1 MKEASLSAL
10 QLCSVNKQTNKL
22 TNKIM
27 KMKKELLAS
36 LTGVALFG
44 SVANAEIPL
53 TDSLSAY
60 GYIDA
65 YYDDT
70 DTGDNLEGGLAEFE
84 LGFSFTPAESKWSA
98 VAELSFDNNS
108 DSETIRG
115 DGDDGIPNTP
125 DDVFSTKTNSAVE
138 FETVTITYAA
148 SDELSFTIGNI
159 LSYQGF
165 ETYDAT
171 GLFQYSYQGAG
182 NSVVYSA
189 AYAYGASADYATDD
203 YALGLWVGEADDS
216 LSYEF
221 LAAYTGIED
230 LTVKFIYAEDPGYET
245 INIWASYDIAAFT
258 FAVEYTSNDW
268 DGTFTAGEER
278 AEDTYMALAY
288 YSFGNAGLTLRYSGG
303 DVENNIEYEKFT
315 VSPSYAF
322 SDNVFGL
329 LELSYEE
336 VEGVTDEDFTSLA
349 AELIYSF

>member
-1 MKEASLSAL
+1 MKIKNELMASLAG
-10 QLCSVNKQTNKL
+10 
-22 TNKIM
+22 
-27 KMKKELLAS
+27 A
-36 LTGVALFG
+36 ALFG
-44 SVANAEIPL
+44 AAANAEIII
-53 TDSLSAY
+53 TDDLSAY

-65 YYDDT
+65 YYEDT

-84 LGFSFTPAESKWSA
+84 LGFAFAPAESKWSA
-98 VAELSFDNNS
+98 VAELSFRDGRTTEAT
-108 DSETIRG
+108 DS
-115 DGDDGIPNTP
+115 DGDTVDVP
-125 DDVFSTKTNSAVE
+125 DDLD

-148 SDELSFTIGNI
+148 TDELSFTVGNI

-171 GLFQYSYQGAG
+171 GLFQYSYQGAA

-189 AYAYGASADYATDD
+189 GYAYGASADYATDD
-203 YALGLWVGEADDS
+203 FALGLWVGEADDS
-216 LSYEF
+216 ASVEF

-230 LTVKFIYAEDPGYET
+230 LTVKFIYADDPGYET

-303 DVENNIEYEKFT
+303 DLENNIEYEKFT

-336 VEGVTDEDFTSLA
+336 VEDEDFTTLA

>member
-1 MKEASLSAL
+1 MRCNHAAKT
-10 QLCSVNKQTNKL
+10 NKQTN
-22 TNKIM
+22 NIM

-36 LTGVALFG
+36 LTSAALFG

-53 TDSLSAY
+53 TDDLSAY

-65 YYDDT
+65 FYEDT

-98 VAELSFDNNS
+98 VAELSF
-108 DSETIRG
+108 R
-115 DGDDGIPNTP
+115 DGRTTSVTDDDGEDVNNTNVP
-125 DDVFSTKTNSAVE
+125 DDLD

-148 SDELSFTIGNI
+148 SDALSFTIGNI

-171 GLFQYSYQGAG
+171 GLFQYSYQGAA

-189 AYAYGASADYATDD
+189 GYAYGASADYATDD

-216 LSYEF
+216 ASVEF

-230 LTVKFIYAEDPGYET
+230 LTVKFIYADDPGYET

-288 YSFGNAGLTLRYSGG
+288 YSFGKAGLTLRYSGG
-303 DVENNIEYEKFT
+303 DYENEIEFEKFT

-349 AELIYSF
+349 AEIIYSF

>member
-1 MKEASLSAL
+1 MKLKKNLIALATGASLFAYS
-10 QLCSVNKQTNKL
+10 
-22 TNKIM
+22 
-27 KMKKELLAS
+27 
-36 LTGVALFG
+36 
-44 SVANAEIPL
+44 ANAEIII
-53 TDSLSAY
+53 TDELSLY

-65 YYDDT
+65 YYEDT

-84 LGFSFTPAESKWSA
+84 LGFSFTPAESPWSA
-98 VAELSFDNNS
+98 VAELSFRDGRTTEAT
-108 DSETIRG
+108 DSNEDTVEV
-115 DGDDGIPNTP
+115 P
-125 DDVFSTKTNSAVE
+125 DDLD

-148 SDELSFTIGNI
+148 SDALSFTIGNI

-171 GLFQYSYQGAG
+171 GLFQYSYQGYA

-189 AYAYGASADYATDD
+189 GYAYGASADYVTDD

-216 LSYEF
+216 ASVEF

-230 LTVKFIYAEDPGYET
+230 LTVKFIYADDPGYET
-245 INIWASYDIAAFT
+245 VNIWASYDISDFT

-268 DGTFTAGEER
+268 DGTFTAGQER

-288 YSFGNAGLTLRYSGG
+288 YSFGKAGLTLRYSGG
-303 DVENNIEYEKFT
+303 DYENEIEFEKFT

-336 VEGVTDEDFTSLA
+336 VEDEDYTTLA